1 MLLNQW
7 YPFFDVSK
15 TFDEMDRFFGT
26 VNRLSEFRN
35 VPRGAF
41 PTINVYDHDDE
52 TVVVAEIPG
61 VDPDALEVTVV
72 NDTVTLKGNRP
83 NGAEEDQKVHRR
95 ERGTGAFSRT
105 LTLPDAVNPD
115 TVQARYENGILR
127 VTLEKAAEAKAK
139 KIAVQS

>member
-105 LTLPDAVNPD
+105 LTLPDGVNPD

>member
-35 VPRGAF
+35 APQGTF
-41 PTINVYDHDDE
+41 PTINVYDHE
-52 TVVVAEIPG
+52 NQTVLVAEIPG
-61 VDPDALEVTVV
+61 VDPDELEVTVV
-72 NDTVTLKGNRP
+72 NDTVTLKGKRP
-83 NGAEEDQKVHRR
+83 NEAEEDQKVHRR
-95 ERGTGAFSRT
+95 ERGTGSFSRT

>member
-1 MLLNQW
+1 MLLNQL
-7 YPFFDVSK
+7 YPFFDVSR
-15 TFDEMDRFFGT
+15 TFDEIDRFFGT
-26 VNRLSEFRN
+26 ANRPSRFRK
-35 VPRGAF
+35 VPQGAF
-41 PTINVYDHDDE
+41 PTINVYDHEDE

-61 VDPDALEVTVV
+61 IDPDVLEVTVLR
-72 NDTVTLKGNRP
+72 DTVTLKGKRP
-83 NGAEEDQKVHRR
+83 NEAEEDQRVHRR
-95 ERGTGAFSRT
+95 ERGTGTFSRT

>member
-72 NDTVTLKGNRP
+72 NGTVTLKGNRP

>member
-26 VNRLSEFRN
+26 VNRLSEFRS
-35 VPRGAF
+35 VPRGSF
-41 PTINVYDHDDE
+41 PSINVYDQEDK
-52 TVVVAEIPG
+52 TVLVAEIPG

-105 LTLPDAVNPD
+105 LTLPDGVNPD

>member
-15 TFDEMDRFFGT
+15 TLGEMDRFFGA
-26 VNRLSEFRN
+26 VNRPLEFRN
-35 VPRGAF
+35 VPQGAF
-41 PTINVYDHDDE
+41 PTINVYDQE
-52 TVVVAEIPG
+52 NQTVVVAEIPG
-61 VDPDALEVTVV
+61 IDPDALEVTVLK
-72 NDTVTLKGNRP
+72 DTVTLKGKRP
-83 NGAEEDQKVHRR
+83 NATEEDQRVHRR
-95 ERGTGAFSRT
+95 ERGTGTFSRT

-127 VTLEKAAEAKAK
+127 VALEKAAEAQAK

>member
-15 TFDEMDRFFGT
+15 TFDEMDRFFGA
-26 VNRLSEFRN
+26 VNRPARFRN
-35 VPRGAF
+35 VPQGTF
-41 PTINVYDHDDE
+41 PTINAYDQE
-52 TVVVAEIPG
+52 NKTVVVAEIPG

-72 NDTVTLKGNRP
+72 NDTVTLKGKRADGP
-83 NGAEEDQKVHRR
+83 EENQRVHRK
-95 ERGTGAFSRT
+95 ERGTGNFSRT